1 MLQAKYIQQSLSY
14 FNRWTR
20 NKVAILISLKR
31 IVKICVLSVSLLII
45 RETASVD
52 AQVSG
57 TSTLSKIIDLEEV
70 EVVGQASPD
79 VFSQIARTITI
90 ISSQEISS
98 SPASSIQDLL
108 EYIAGVDIRQRN
120 THGVQADIQI
130 RGGTFDQVLI
140 MLNGISISDPQ
151 TGHFNLNLPISLSS
165 IDRIEILHGS
175 AARYYGS
182 NAYKGVINII
192 TRKEKNEL
200 SGGITFGSY
209 SLLNTQFS
217 AGRTTEKYFHNL
229 DFSKSKSNGYAHN
242 TDFSIGNINYEG
254 GLKFSPLNIFW
265 QGGISAKSFGAN
277 DFYSPVFPDQYE
289 ETETGFASLGVE
301 TKGSIK
307 LKGHVWYRQHKD
319 YFLLKRD
326 EPSFYENFHKTDVYG
341 IKISTDLNSDFGKTH
356 IGFGAREESI
366 LSTILGNELEEPV
379 AIKGLDS
386 IWYSHKYHRNNIGF
400 HFDQRY
406 QTEHFFISGG
416 FLLNR
421 NPDYENI
428 WGIFPGLDMSY
439 KILEDRLKIFSSA
452 GRSLRLPT
460 FTDMFYSDP
469 VNSGNPLLQPEELLS
484 FESGVDF
491 KIKKFGTRLTYFR
504 DYGKEVIDWAMFE
517 GSNVYEARNIAEVH
531 SKGMELHL
539 EYKSESDSRNVVL
552 KKFFVDYAYTELDL
566 PEANYESKYAGDYL
580 RHKFIVSTIVQL
592 YSSFAIDYRISYSS
606 RNGTYPDFDEAQGIR
621 ITSPFKAYWMNDV
634 SISYTRPAYKVY
646 IKVSNLFDIEYN
658 DIGNLIQPGRWIT
671 GGMEFKLSKFQ
682 DVFFASTI

>member
-20 NKVAILISLKR
+20 NKAAVLISLKR

-45 RETASVD
+45 RETASID
-52 AQVSG
+52 AQA
-57 TSTLSKIIDLEEV
+57 TDTLTLSKIIDLEEV

-98 SPASSIQDLL
+98 SPASTIQDLL
-108 EYIAGVDIRQRN
+108 EYVAGVDIRQRN

-200 SGGITFGSY
+200 SGGIAFGSY
-209 SLLNTQFS
+209 SLFNTRFS
-217 AGRTTEKYFHNL
+217 AGRTTEKFFHNL

-265 QGGISAKSFGAN
+265 QGGISAKAFGAN

-289 ETETGFASLGVE
+289 ETETSFGSLGFE
-301 TKGSIK
+301 TKGNLK
-307 LKGHVWYRQHKD
+307 LKAHAWYRQHKD
-319 YFLLKRD
+319 HFLLKRD
-326 EPSFYENFHKTDVYG
+326 EPSFYENFHKTDVFG
-341 IKISTDLNSDFGKTH
+341 IKISTDLNSILGKTH
-356 IGFGAREESI
+356 IGIEAREESI
-366 LSTILGNELEEPV
+366 LSTILGNELEEAV
-379 AIKGLDS
+379 VIKGFDS
-386 IWYSHKYHRNNIGF
+386 AWYSNKYQRNNIGF

-421 NPDYENI
+421 NPDYANTWE
-428 WGIFPGLDMSY
+428 IFPGLDISY
-439 KILEDRLKIFSSA
+439 KVLEDRLKIFSSA
-452 GRSLRLPT
+452 GRNLRLPT

-469 VNSGNPLLQPEELLS
+469 VNIGNPLLQPEELLS
-484 FESGVDF
+484 FEFGLELKTKQLNTRMSYFNDF
-491 KIKKFGTRLTYFR
+491 GSN
-504 DYGKEVIDWAMFE
+504 VIDWAMFE
-517 GSNVYEARNIAEVH
+517 GSDVYEVRNIAEVI
-531 SKGMELHL
+531 SKGMELNL
-539 EYKSESDSRNVVL
+539 VYKSENTNRNFVL
-552 KKFFVDYAYTELDL
+552 KRASLDYAFTDLDFV
-566 PEANYESKYAGDYL
+566 EGNYDSKYAGDYL
-580 RHKFIVSTIVQL
+580 RQKFVISTSIQI
-592 YSSFAIDYRISYSS
+592 YSAINLDYRISYSS
-606 RNGTYPDFDEAQGIR
+606 RNGTYADYDEINGVRISSDFQ
-621 ITSPFKAYWMNDV
+621 PYFLNDL
-634 SISYTRPAYKVY
+634 SLYFAKPSYMIY
-646 IKVSNLFDIEYN
+646 IKVSNLFDIDYN
-658 DIGNLIQPGRWIT
+658 DVGNLIQPGRWVS
-671 GGMEFKLSKFQ
+671 GGVEFKIEKR
-682 DVFFASTI
+682 